1 MPKAISKSS
10 AASMTTEELV
20 QHSEECLLPVQQCP
34 ACDFYMNGAAL
45 KEGMDGRPKALK
57 GYTK

>member
-1 MPKAISKSS
+1 
-10 AASMTTEELV
+10 MTTEELV